1 MLIRPFDEKDDRLA
15 VIEKRG
21 WYFDCVVAPVGVMP
35 EDQEMQVCYVDVQTT
50 EEQATRTA
58 MVLINENWLVELT
71 KRVARMNILL
81 AKDMG
86 QDVDHIMGAVPNFS
100 SIMAY
105 KRTAVSLAL
114 EEVLDELDIWLDDN
128 ADEKEFLN
136 GPDHEDDED

>member
-1 MLIRPFDEKDDRLA
+1 MLIRPFDHNDDRLA
-15 VIEKRG
+15 IIEKRG
-21 WYFDCVVAPVGVMP
+21 WHFDCLVAPPNVLE
-35 EDQEMQVCYVDVQTT
+35 EDAEMQVCYVDVQTT
-50 EEQATRTA
+50 EAQATRTA
-58 MVLINENWLVELT
+58 LVLINENWLVELT

-86 QDVDHIMGAVPNFS
+86 EPVDEIMGSNPNFA

-114 EEVLDELDIWLDDN
+114 EEILDELDIWLDDH

-136 GPDHEDDED
+136 GPDYEDDED